1 MKKILIGTI
10 LIILVFT
17 VLFTEVIAID
27 NNEISNTIEENTNTI
42 DNSISEELPPQENNN
57 ENYLNNSNSEIDN
70 GNNSEVI
77 DNNEEEN
84 YNNKPTVNY
93 NSYTTT
99 NENNQKPKSKNA
111 NLKLLQIDIEGLSPE
126 FNKDVTEYYLVVGL
140 EIEDIKVIARA
151 EDINSDVVVSGNT
164 DLEEGKNK
172 IIITV
177 TAEAGNTKIY
187 VLNVTKTDNE
197 QLINA
202 NLKSL
207 MIDGFELYP
216 TFKPNIYNYNVN
228 INKVISFLDVKA
240 EAENE
245 KATIAVEGNNNLTE
259 GDNIIKITVTAEDEE
274 TTRTYKINTYISS
287 TNIKVQEENKTPAY
301 VAIVVLIIVILG
313 LSIALIKKKK

>member
-17 VLFTEVIAID
+17 VLFTEVIATD
-27 NNEISNTIEENTNTI
+27 NNEIRNTIEENNNAT
-42 DNSISEELPPQENNN
+42 DNSEEQPPQENNN
-57 ENYLNNSNSEIDN
+57 NLNNGNSEMDN
-70 GNNSEVI
+70 DNNFEII

-99 NENNQKPKSKNA
+99 NENNQTPKSKNA
-111 NLKLLQIDIEGLSPE
+111 DLKLLQIDIEGLSPE
-126 FNKDVTEYYLVVGL
+126 FDKDVTEYYLVVGL

-151 EDINSDVVVSGNT
+151 EDINSEVIVSGNT

-177 TAEAGNTKIY
+177 TAEAGNTKTY

-197 QLINA
+197 QLVNV

-207 MIDGFELYP
+207 MIRGFELYP

-228 INKVISFLDVKA
+228 INEVISFLDVKA
-240 EAENE
+240 EPENE
-245 KATIAVEGNNNLTE
+245 KATIAVEGNNNLTK
-259 GDNIIKITVTAEDEE
+259 GDNLIKITVTAEDGE

-301 VAIVVLIIVILG
+301 IAIVVLIIVILG
-313 LSIALIKKKK
+313 LSIVLIKKKK

>member
-17 VLFTEVIAID
+17 VLFTEVIATD
-27 NNEISNTIEENTNTI
+27 NNEIRNTIEENNNAT
-42 DNSISEELPPQENNN
+42 DNSEEQPPQENNN
-57 ENYLNNSNSEIDN
+57 NLNNGNSEMDN
-70 GNNSEVI
+70 DNNFEII

-93 NSYTTT
+93 NNYTTT
-99 NENNQKPKSKNA
+99 NENNQTPKSKNA
-111 NLKLLQIDIEGLSPE
+111 DLKLLQIDIEGLSPE
-126 FNKDVTEYYLVVGL
+126 FDKDVTEYYLVVGL

-151 EDINSDVVVSGNT
+151 EDINSDVIVSGNT

-177 TAEAGNTKIY
+177 TAEAGNTKTY

-197 QLINA
+197 QLVNT
-202 NLKSL
+202 NLKAL
-207 MIDGFELYP
+207 MIRGFELYP

-228 INKVISFLDVKA
+228 INEVISFLDVKA
-240 EAENE
+240 EPENE
-245 KATIAVEGNNNLTE
+245 KATIVVEGNNNLTK
-259 GDNIIKITVTAEDEE
+259 GDNLIKITVTSEDGE

-287 TNIKVQEENKTPAY
+287 ANIKVQEENKIPAY
-301 VAIVVLIIVILG
+301 IAIVVLIIVILG
-313 LSIALIKKKK
+313 LSIVLIKKKK

>member
-17 VLFTEVIAID
+17 VLFTEVIATD
-27 NNEISNTIEENTNTI
+27 NNEIRNTIEENNNAT
-42 DNSISEELPPQENNN
+42 DNSEEQPPQENNN
-57 ENYLNNSNSEIDN
+57 NLNNGNSEMDN
-70 GNNSEVI
+70 DNNFEII

-99 NENNQKPKSKNA
+99 NENNQTPKSKNA
-111 NLKLLQIDIEGLSPE
+111 DLKLLQIDIEGLSPE
-126 FNKDVTEYYLVVGL
+126 FDKDVTEYYLVVGL

-151 EDINSDVVVSGNT
+151 EDINSEVIVSGNT

-177 TAEAGNTKIY
+177 TAEAGNTKTY

-197 QLINA
+197 QLVNA

-207 MIDGFELYP
+207 MIRGFELYP

-228 INKVISFLDVKA
+228 INEVISFLDVKA
-240 EAENE
+240 EPENE
-245 KATIAVEGNNNLTE
+245 KATIAVEGNNNLTK
-259 GDNIIKITVTAEDEE
+259 GDNLIKITVTAEDGE

-301 VAIVVLIIVILG
+301 IAILVLIIVILG
-313 LSIALIKKKK
+313 LSIVLIKKKK